1 MKALII
7 EDETAAALNLEAI
20 LKQVAPG
27 VEVIGT
33 LESVEESIGWL
44 RANPQPDLLFMDI
57 HLADGDSFRIF
68 DAVEI
73 AAPVIFTTAYDQYA
87 LEAFKVNS
95 IDYLLK
101 PLNASDVG
109 RALAKLHRLTSVER
123 SDYGSRVRTLAASR
137 REEVF
142 LVHVRD
148 KIIPLHRSRI
158 AYCYTSNEK
167 VTAYG
172 FDGAAYPLDKTLEA
186 LQGLLPESEFF
197 RANRQFIVARQAV
210 KEIAVW
216 FGSRLT
222 LHLTVETPERI
233 VISKARVPEFKAWL
247 RSAVL
252 PGAWLRVF
260 VLALPLHQELRETG
274 LPENKKSDAQP
285 NSKNYEKEDF
295 CSCRSP
301 LPDGGN
307 GRFRTGGQAGRRSQ
321 GASDR
326 GTDGAAHD
334 RTHAEGAEAHRCA
347 GQGGLQPE
355 FPADQGDA
363 GHARED
369 AGGAQGRGR
378 KNEVDP
384 DDRTVRA
391 VGADAGA
398 AARPARAWSPD
409 DEKRRPSRR
418 RQGVL

>member
-27 VEVIGT
+27 VEIIGT
-33 LESVEESIGWL
+33 LESVEESVEWL

-142 LVHVRD
+142 LVHVLD

-247 RSAVL
+247 RS
-252 PGAWLRVF
+252 
-260 VLALPLHQELRETG
+260 LHPVE
-274 LPENKKSDAQP
+274 
-285 NSKNYEKEDF
+285 
-295 CSCRSP
+295 
-301 LPDGGN
+301 
-307 GRFRTGGQAGRRSQ
+307 
-321 GASDR
+321 
-326 GTDGAAHD
+326 
-334 RTHAEGAEAHRCA
+334 
-347 GQGGLQPE
+347 
-355 FPADQGDA
+355 
-363 GHARED
+363 
-369 AGGAQGRGR
+369 
-378 KNEVDP
+378 
-384 DDRTVRA
+384 
-391 VGADAGA
+391 
-398 AARPARAWSPD
+398 
-409 DEKRRPSRR
+409 
-418 RQGVL
+418 